1 MKLNEFVKVYLGKKT
16 DWDGVYGVQC
26 VDLIDAYIEKVLE
39 LKVEYFGNA
48 KTWWEN
54 RNSEWLKEY
63 FTAVT
68 PKYKDGEL
76 KAGDIGI
83 RTMGTFGHIFI
94 VAEKNKNGKIKY
106 YDQNASGN
114 GEAMT
119 LREKPYTKDYIN
131 GVLRPKNQ
139 SNLVKEETSVAKYGN
154 AAMLSAQTVYADSDL
169 TLSVGS
175 VSKGERVKALGTGE
189 GNPIIAYKTSSGYKV
204 GFVKKSTVKKD

>member
-1 MKLNEFVKVYLGKKT
+1 MKLNEFVKVYLGKRT

-68 PKYKDGEL
+68 PKYEDGEL

-106 YDQNASGN
+106 YDQNAYGN

-119 LREKPYTKDYIN
+119 LREKPYAKDYIN

-139 SNLVKEETSVAKYGN
+139 SNLVKEEASVAKYGN
-154 AAMLSAQTVYADSDL
+154 AAMLSAQIVYADSDL

>member
-1 MKLNEFVKVYLGKKT
+1 MKLNEFVKAYLGKRT

-54 RNSEWLKEY
+54 KNNEWLKEY

-83 RTMGTFGHIFI
+83 RTRGTFGHIFI

-139 SNLVKEETSVAKYGN
+139 SNLVKEEASVAKYGN
-154 AAMLSAQTVYADSDL
+154 AAMLSAQIVYADSDL